1 MFLFLWSSSC
11 FCFFHSWL
19 FGLLFS
25 FIWVFSNAFVK
36 SVRSK
41 FGDENSPLHLSQEQ
55 VWSLLLLDLQRE
67 QHLRK
72 ISSFIG
78 LKIWLNSL
86 LPRENIGYV
95 KKGVNLWSKYC
106 LRSEISFFFST
117 NIVLSV
123 YLSIQLSIFN
133 QPAVY
138 LSINLS
144 T

>member
-1 MFLFLWSSSC
+1 M
-11 FCFFHSWL
+11 
-19 FGLLFS
+19 
-25 FIWVFSNAFVK
+25 
-36 SVRSK
+36 
-41 FGDENSPLHLSQEQ
+41 NSPLHLSPEQ

-72 ISSFIG
+72 ISSLIG

-95 KKGVNLWSKYC
+95 RKGVNLWSKYC

-117 NIVLSV
+117 NIVSSV
-123 YLSIQLSIFN
+123 YLSIQLSILN

-138 LSINLS
+138 LYLDSSIYLLVYQPSGPYASRSETSFCFSANIVLRVFS
-144 T
+144 